1 MKHYI
6 FLLIRVPLL
15 YNEQGGFFMF
25 LINSVQ
31 EMVDTGAQ
39 QLLTWV
45 TQLLPKVFLF
55 LILLN
60 AVTSLIGRSRVERL
74 AAKCGSNSL
83 LRYLVLP
90 FLSAVVLGNPMAISM
105 GRYLPERYKPAYFA
119 SASYHCHT
127 NSGIFQHINPA
138 ELFLW
143 LGIANGVLARGQN
156 LFPLALRYL
165 LAGLVANFVSGYA
178 TELITRRVEKK
189 QGIRLDR
196 KVDLWT
202 EREEASLAG
211 AGSLEKAVDPAGSE
225 IVDSAKEEEP
235 IASSVLE
242 EGSDPLDNRKGY
254 HTITITRGDGGY
266 GGPLTITPTE
276 ERHIVLYMTGGGL
289 EPEPLAKIVSLSG
302 MEPVNGNQETCP
314 DEEVALAIIDC
325 GGTLRCG
332 IYPGKGIPTVNIL
345 ATGKSGPLAKYMTE
359 DMYVSA
365 VTSECV
371 SAVVENVANAV
382 EEDVTD
388 EVQAAE
394 VDATKSSV
402 TSGKSLKTSLSNF
415 LEPVLTISKVISLF
429 QQSAREAVKTCLEM
443 ILPFM
448 GFAALF
454 IGICKGSGLTQ
465 FLAGL
470 IQPMGGSLPGLLGLG
485 VICSIPGLSA
495 ILGAGAVAAQMFST
509 VIGELIAAGSI
520 TPAMALP
527 ALFAI
532 NCQCACDFIPVGL
545 GMTEAK
551 PETTQVGIASITI
564 SRLVTGW
571 IRILIAVVFSIGLYK

>member
-1 MKHYI
+1 
-6 FLLIRVPLL
+6 
-15 YNEQGGFFMF
+15 MF

-74 AAKCGSNSL
+74 AAKCGSNVF

-127 NSGIFQHINPA
+127 NNGIFQHINPA

-165 LAGLVANFVSGYA
+165 LAGLAANFVSGYA

-189 QGIRLDR
+189 QGVRLDR
-196 KVDLWT
+196 KVDLWI
-202 EREEASLAG
+202 EREGEEASPAG
-211 AGSLEKAVDPAGSE
+211 AGSLEKAAESTGPEVVDFAES
-225 IVDSAKEEEP
+225 KES
-235 IASSVLE
+235 IASSVSE
-242 EGSDPLDNRKGY
+242 EGSDPADSRTGY

-289 EPEPLAKIVSLSG
+289 EPEPLAKIVALSG

-371 SAVVENVANAV
+371 SAVEEDAV
-382 EEDVTD
+382 EEAVNDAAQVT
-388 EVQAAE
+388 EAAE
-394 VDATKSSV
+394 PKSATASE
-402 TSGKSLKTSLSNF
+402 KSLKTSLNSF

-429 QQSAREAVKTCLEM
+429 QQSARDAVKTCLEM

-485 VICSIPGLSA
+485 IICSIPGLSA

-520 TPAMALP
+520 PPVMALP

-551 PETTQVGIASITI
+551 PETTQVGIAAITI
-564 SRLVTGW
+564 SRFATGW
-571 IRILIAVVFSIGLYK
+571 IRILIAVVFSIGLYR

>member
-1 MKHYI
+1 MI
-6 FLLIRVPLL
+6 
-15 YNEQGGFFMF
+15 

-74 AAKCGSNSL
+74 AAKCGSNAL

-127 NSGIFQHINPA
+127 NNGIFQHINPA

-165 LAGLVANFVSGYA
+165 LAGLAANFVSGYA

-189 QGIRLDR
+189 QGVRLDR
-196 KVDLWT
+196 KVDLWI
-202 EREEASLAG
+202 EREGEASPAG
-211 AGSLEKAVDPAGSE
+211 AGFLEKAAESTGPEVVDFAES
-225 IVDSAKEEEP
+225 KES
-235 IASSVLE
+235 IASSVPE
-242 EGSDPLDNRKGY
+242 EGSDSADNRTGY
-254 HTITITRGDGGY
+254 HTITIIRGDGGY

-289 EPEPLAKIVSLSG
+289 EPEPLAKIVALSG

-382 EEDVTD
+382 EEDVAD
-388 EVQAAE
+388 EVQAEE
-394 VDATKSSV
+394 VDATKSSA
-402 TSGKSLKTSLSNF
+402 TSGKSLKTSLNNF
-415 LEPVLTISKVISLF
+415 LEPVFTISKVISLF
-429 QQSAREAVKTCLEM
+429 QQSARKAVKTCLEM

-520 TPAMALP
+520 PPAMALP

-564 SRLVTGW
+564 SRFVTGW

>member
-1 MKHYI
+1 
-6 FLLIRVPLL
+6 
-15 YNEQGGFFMF
+15 MF

-74 AAKCGSNSL
+74 AAKCGSNVF

-127 NSGIFQHINPA
+127 NNGIFQHINPA

-165 LAGLVANFVSGYA
+165 LAGLAANFVSGYA

-189 QGIRLDR
+189 QGVRLDR
-196 KVDLWT
+196 KVDLWI
-202 EREEASLAG
+202 EREGEEASPAG
-211 AGSLEKAVDPAGSE
+211 AGSLEKAAESTGPEVVDFAES
-225 IVDSAKEEEP
+225 KES
-235 IASSVLE
+235 IASSVSE
-242 EGSDPLDNRKGY
+242 EGSDPADSRTGY

-289 EPEPLAKIVSLSG
+289 EPEPLAKIVALSG

-332 IYPGKGIPTVNIL
+332 IYPGKG
-345 ATGKSGPLAKYMTE
+345 
-359 DMYVSA
+359 MYVSA

-382 EEDVTD
+382 EEDVAD

-394 VDATKSSV
+394 VDATKSSA
-402 TSGKSLKTSLSNF
+402 TSGKSLKTSLNNF

-485 VICSIPGLSA
+485 IICSIPGLSA

-520 TPAMALP
+520 PPVMALP

-551 PETTQVGIASITI
+551 PETTQVGIAAITI
-564 SRLVTGW
+564 SRFATGW
-571 IRILIAVVFSIGLYK
+571 IRILIAVVFSIGLYR